1 MRRQETTKAD
11 TTEQWALTPQQEM
24 AVDLL
29 ATGKTVTDTAAA
41 LSVSRQTVSEW
52 LNRHPGFQAALNSRR
67 QELWAGMADTLRGL
81 LPRALE
87 VLKCELEGETPL
99 PAAVHVLKACG
110 LYGAPAPHGPTE
122 VEDAVLAQRRRV
134 YERMLTGL
142 AAGPV

>member
-52 LNRHPGFQAALNSRR
+52 LNRHPGFKRR
-67 QELWAGMADTLRGL
+67 
-81 LPRALE
+81 
-87 VLKCELEGETPL
+87 
-99 PAAVHVLKACG
+99 
-110 LYGAPAPHGPTE
+110 
-122 VEDAVLAQRRRV
+122 
-134 YERMLTGL
+134 
-142 AAGPV
+142 